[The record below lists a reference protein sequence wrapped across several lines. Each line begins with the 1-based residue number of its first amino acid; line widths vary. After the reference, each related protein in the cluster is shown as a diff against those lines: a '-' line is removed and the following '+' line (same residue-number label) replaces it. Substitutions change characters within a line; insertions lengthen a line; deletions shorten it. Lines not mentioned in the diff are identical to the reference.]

1 VPRHVV
7 WIEEVAFVDGAG
19 LAATI
24 SVNLGLICLELEEKE
39 PMAAV
44 RRKLEIQFKKG
55 GGEEKAVPSFTYTTS
70 SEECRWREERHDVI
84 QQPLG

>member
-1 VPRHVV
+1 MPRHVV

-44 RRKLEIQFKKG
+44 RRK
-55 GGEEKAVPSFTYTTS
+55 
-70 SEECRWREERHDVI
+70 
-84 QQPLG
+84 